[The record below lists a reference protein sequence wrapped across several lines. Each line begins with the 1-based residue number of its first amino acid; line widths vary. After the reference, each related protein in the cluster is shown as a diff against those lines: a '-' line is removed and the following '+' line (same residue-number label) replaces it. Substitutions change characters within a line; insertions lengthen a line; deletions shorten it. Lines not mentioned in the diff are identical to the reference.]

1 MLVIIGEF
9 MNIKY
14 IKKRD
19 EISPKGDGRPYVER
33 AKEKYKKLTP
43 EERAEVDVFKAKL
56 DKILGLEDEDE
67 LDDD

>member
-1 MLVIIGEF
+1 
-9 MNIKY
+9 MNTKY
-14 IKKRD
+14 IKKR
-19 EISPKGDGRPYVER
+19 EINPKGAGLPYVER

-43 EERAEVDVFKAKL
+43 EERAKVDAFKAKL